1 VTRKLCCGRKLNFNV
16 SSTVQNRKNKTSTLR
31 NLVIVN
37 LLVILTYVFVSMI
50 TEFLVIGLKQ
60 FNNSIVHSKL
70 DYCNSVLPWLRSTVY
85 SGRTLVFD

>member
-1 VTRKLCCGRKLNFNV
+1 
-16 SSTVQNRKNKTSTLR
+16 
-31 NLVIVN
+31 
-37 LLVILTYVFVSMI
+37 MI